1 MSAKASNGGKMTNVD
16 STIAYPIVKNIITV
30 QIICICKYGVVL
42 LSVECVNMMHVLVS
56 VKIHKGLDVVSF
68 PLVDMELKMSTYKTS
83 DAYIDTFNISRHGF
97 ISDELREK

>member
-1 MSAKASNGGKMTNVD
+1 
-16 STIAYPIVKNIITV
+16 
-30 QIICICKYGVVL
+30 
-42 LSVECVNMMHVLVS
+42 MHVLVS

-68 PLVDMELKMSTYKTS
+68 LLVDMELKISTYKTS